1 MRFRAALS
9 ALVALLLMLIGPFY
23 GAQYAWAHDK
33 LLRSLPL
40 DGSTVR
46 TAPKVVT
53 LYFEE
58 APGDGFSSLT
68 VTAPDGSAVAAGPAV
83 IYGSQMSVP
92 LRALTARGSYAI
104 KFAIVSDDGHPVSG
118 VLHFT
123 YRAGVTADSAASTQ
137 MAVAHKSEGAG
148 AKNGLAWIAL
158 AAAALAVL
166 TIANAVRRRSV
177 ARMGRPNWSDQQSAA
192 VDRDHRS
199 GAVPLRHVVEVG
211 RGDVIDLAHPADRQ

>member
-9 ALVALLLMLIGPFY
+9 ALVALLLMLIGPFF

-58 APGDGFSSLT
+58 PPGQGFSSLT
-68 VTAPDGSAVAAGPAV
+68 VTAPDGSAVAAGPGV
-83 IYGSQMSVP
+83 ISGSQMSVA
-92 LRALTARGSYAI
+92 LRQITAQGSYAV
-104 KFAIVSDDGHPVSG
+104 KFSIVSDDGHPVSG

-123 YRAGVTADSAASTQ
+123 YAPGATA
-137 MAVAHKSEGAG
+137 
-148 AKNGLAWIAL
+148 N
-158 AAAALAVL
+158 
-166 TIANAVRRRSV
+166 
-177 ARMGRPNWSDQQSAA
+177 
-192 VDRDHRS
+192 
-199 GAVPLRHVVEVG
+199 
-211 RGDVIDLAHPADRQ
+211 

>member
-1 MRFRAALS
+1 MRSRAVLS
-9 ALVALLLMLIGPFY
+9 ALVAVVLMVIGPFI

-58 APGDGFSSLT
+58 PPGEGFSSLT
-68 VTAPDGSAVAAGPAV
+68 VTAPDGSAVAAGPGV
-83 IYGSQMSVP
+83 ISGSQMSVP
-92 LRALTARGSYAI
+92 MRTLTAQGSYAI

-123 YRAGVTADSAASTQ
+123 YQAGVTANSAVSTQ
-137 MAVAHKSEGAG
+137 KAVAHKSEGAG
-148 AKNGLAWIAL
+148 SKNGLGWIAL

-166 TIANAVRRRSV
+166 TIANAIRRRSA
-177 ARMGRPNWSDQQSAA
+177 ARIGRPNRSDQQSAA

-211 RGDVIDLAHPADRQ
+211 RGDVIDLAH